1 MYLRRRCVVE
11 LIEKIVAQAEHRSSS
26 TGRVVAQRL
35 EQEEKSSPSTR
46 PIRRAEGTRV
56 IGSLGREFESRRLF
70 QCSSTDVSG
79 AHGRGRA
86 PPGPVAQQRSTE
98 RGVAA
103 RLPMPDEGRSV
114 RGDDV
119 ETRVRIPPARA
130 ASFHV
135 VAHRARVTFRDRIA
149 TRKQYS
155 AFRKIRS
162 SVGRTGGK
170 CPPRHLPV
178 HRAEG
183 TRVIGSRDASSNLA
197 GSS

>member
-130 ASFHV
+130 PSSSTSTTLASSSPLL
-135 VAHRARVTFRDRIA
+135 AHASARAD
-149 TRKQYS
+149 
-155 AFRKIRS
+155 
-162 SVGRTGGK
+162 GRG
-170 CPPRHLPV
+170 LPV
-178 HRAEG
+178 
-183 TRVIGSRDASSNLA
+183 NA
-197 GSS
+197 GSSPASSMSSTASPSRAGRRISVIPLSEDQDTLAY